1 MCNLGI
7 EKRERIFAFSGL
19 FKNKNDFRKEDCL
32 FSFYFCIMNY
42 WSLRTMCVFVHWRC
56 ICEIHLDFMRY
67 SRICWYNWNLRISIF
82 WKRWLLYI
90 TCLELWN
97 YSFIFYDSWMKRI
110 FVKLVDSEPYL
121 KSNLPLFSLPINRE
135 RKRKITIFS
144 SVNKIPNQIIAD
156 HQFSK

>member
-1 MCNLGI
+1 MARGKRKVYLFLEGKKGRRRMLFAGILVVDLAISRQDQFEETMVCVCVCNLGI

-67 SRICWYNWNLRISIF
+67 SRIC
-82 WKRWLLYI
+82 
-90 TCLELWN
+90 
-97 YSFIFYDSWMKRI
+97 
-110 FVKLVDSEPYL
+110 
-121 KSNLPLFSLPINRE
+121 
-135 RKRKITIFS
+135 
-144 SVNKIPNQIIAD
+144 
-156 HQFSK
+156 